1 MGLIGLLALFGYRE
15 FLLDQRGH
23 IAQHQG
29 AGAAEDP
36 RHGVVVLHGDRVK
49 LVGMAAGAA
58 DGHAQHRAANGFD
71 LFIDGVHPQQFLV
84 LQIEVFRPQGEEG
97 SCHQLA
103 FSRRSRSVRQEVP
116 GDLFGNELSV
126 RHVVI
131 ERPNHVIA
139 IAPGIGQHRTA
150 PSTGGFSVTG

>member
-1 MGLIGLLALFGYRE
+1 
-15 FLLDQRGH
+15 
-23 IAQHQG
+23 
-29 AGAAEDP
+29 
-36 RHGVVVLHGDRVK
+36 
-49 LVGMAAGAA
+49 MAAGAA

-84 LQIEVFRPQGEEG
+84 LQIKVFRPQGEES

-131 ERPNHVIA
+131 KRLYHVIA